1 MTAAKLAATC
11 AYCLRPATR
20 LAAGSTC
27 PIRHGWTAN
36 GNGGGAN
43 GQLGTWHSG
52 PCKGVSYPHLGLSTD
67 GLVAAIAD
75 CDAWIARAEA
85 QRAELDARPALTYCK
100 RDHNRKG
107 SPAIASVE
115 VQPGAL
121 AGTIEDVP
129 STLGVAVRVWHPE
142 YETILDSRKREAD
155 AVLRQARASVVHLRA
170 ALAAWKP
177 ADAITLP

>member
-1 MTAAKLAATC
+1 MTAAAKLAATC
-11 AYCLRPATR
+11 AYCLRPLTR

-75 CDAWIARAEA
+75 FEWLDFMLGACGATGRAKLIK
-85 QRAELDARPALTYCK
+85 ELR
-100 RDHNRKG
+100 
-107 SPAIASVE
+107 SV
-115 VQPGAL
+115 L
-121 AGTIEDVP
+121 A
-129 STLGVAVRVWHPE
+129 
-142 YETILDSRKREAD
+142 
-155 AVLRQARASVVHLRA
+155 
-170 ALAAWKP
+170 
-177 ADAITLP
+177 